1 MIKEVVSFD
10 ERTTLT
16 ALIDYFAQESPLVIV
31 IANKGR
37 PTGLVTPNSLAT
49 LIEKLT
55 SETFTARADGIGMSN
70 LIVPNLCGVDG

>member
-1 MIKEVVSFD
+1 M
-10 ERTTLT
+10 
-16 ALIDYFAQESPLVIV
+16 IDYFAQESPLVIV

-55 SETFTARADGIGMSN
+55 IDTFAAGVDATGTAN